1 MNIMNVHG
9 RDIDRILGHVRFAVV
24 PLGSVEYHGPH
35 SPVGT
40 DVILAEGFADRLE
53 PELKPLVYPVVAYTA
68 CPGKTQDYT
77 GTVTIRPPVM
87 TEYLTDIA
95 LGICETGIRNILL
108 LNAHDGNMGVS
119 RTVAEAVTAQ
129 YKDASFLLV
138 NWWQM
143 ASVDFTE
150 KKGLFHNTAGRGHG
164 GPYEMSAVKA
174 FRPELVSV
182 EASDPELHSGRALS
196 PLPYV
201 LVEGEP
207 QGWNGY
213 TGCIHQISLEAGKAI
228 VDEAAKNMN
237 ELIRQWLDAR
247 DAAKPS
253 ALDEERANV
262 DNGIDGEGDRHHG
275 LP

>member
-9 RDIDRILGHVRFAVV
+9 RELDRVLGHARFAVV

-35 SPVGT
+35 SPIGT
-40 DVILAEGFADRLE
+40 DVILAEGFAGRLD
-53 PELKPLVYPVVAYTA
+53 PDLRPLVYPSVPYAA
-68 CPGKTQDYT
+68 CPGKTQGYT
-77 GTVTIRPPVM
+77 GTVTIRPAVM

-95 LGICETGIRNILL
+95 VGICETGIRNILL
-108 LNAHDGNMGVS
+108 LNAHDGNMGIS

-143 ASVDFTE
+143 TSADFIE
-150 KKGLFHNTAGRGHG
+150 KDGIFQQTAGRGHG

-174 FRPELVSV
+174 FRPELVHA
-182 EASDPELHSGRALS
+182 EETDPELVSGQALS

-201 LVEGEP
+201 LVEGSP

-213 TGCIHQISLEAGKAI
+213 TGNIHQISLEAGTAI
-228 VDEAAKNMN
+228 VDEAARNMN
-237 ELIRQWLDAR
+237 LLIRQWLEAR
-247 DAAKPS
+247 ESAGPS
-253 ALDEERANV
+253 ERA
-262 DNGIDGEGDRHHG
+262 GGKPES
-275 LP
+275 